1 MKKILT
7 IAAVLLIMVA
17 ASTNELKAQN
27 QNADTRKQETAKVES
42 AGIEVIYFHFTRRC
56 VTCKTVEENSK
67 IAVNELNAD
76 QAKKV
81 NYTFKEY
88 NLDEEAGKAVAEK
101 HKVAGQA
108 LVVIN
113 NGKVTDITANT
124 FMNAK
129 ELAKIKSE
137 IVKAVNKNSA
147 N

>member
-1 MKKILT
+1 MKKLLT
-7 IAAVLLIMVA
+7 IATAILIMVA
-17 ASTNELKAQN
+17 GTTTDLKGQN
-27 QNADTRKQETAKVES
+27 QNPNPKKPETAKVES
-42 AGIEVIYFHFTRRC
+42 AGVEVIYFHFTRRC

-67 IAVNELNAD
+67 IAVGELNAD
-76 QAKKV
+76 KDKKMT
-81 NYTFKEY
+81 YSFKCL
-88 NLDEEAGKAVAEK
+88 NLDEADGKAVAEK

-113 NGKVTDITANT
+113 NGKLTDITANA

-137 IVKAVNKNSA
+137 IVKAVSKNLA

>member
-1 MKKILT
+1 MKKMLT
-7 IAAVLLIMVA
+7 IAAALLIMVA
-17 ASTNELKAQN
+17 GTTNELNAQN
-27 QNADTRKQETAKVES
+27 QNADPRKQESAKVES
-42 AGIEVIYFHFTRRC
+42 ATIEVIYFHFTRRC

-76 QAKKV
+76 KAKRW
-81 NYTFKEY
+81 NYTFKQY
-88 NLDEEAGKAVAEK
+88 NLDETEGKAVAGK

-113 NGKVTDITANT
+113 NGKVADITASA

>member
-1 MKKILT
+1 MKKLIT
-7 IAAVLLIMVA
+7 ITAVLLIMVA
-17 ASTNELKAQN
+17 ASTIDLNAQN
-27 QNADTRKQETAKVES
+27 PNADTKKPETTKVES

-67 IAVNELNAD
+67 IAVSELNAEKS
-76 QAKKV
+76 KKG

-101 HKVAGQA
+101 HKVTGQA

-113 NGKVTDITANT
+113 NGKVADITASA

-129 ELAKIKSE
+129 DLPKIKEE
-137 IVKAVNKNSA
+137 IMKAVDKSLTK
-147 N
+147 

>member
-1 MKKILT
+1 MKKLIT
-7 IAAVLLIMVA
+7 ITAVLLIMVA
-17 ASTNELKAQN
+17 ASSINLNAQN
-27 QNADTRKQETAKVES
+27 PNADKKKPETTKVES

-67 IAVNELNAD
+67 IAVSELNAEKS
-76 QAKKV
+76 KKG

-101 HKVAGQA
+101 HKVTGQA

-113 NGKVTDITANT
+113 NGKVADITASA

-129 ELAKIKSE
+129 DLPKIKEE
-137 IVKAVNKNSA
+137 IKKAVDKSLTK
-147 N
+147 

>member
-1 MKKILT
+1 MKKMLT
-7 IAAVLLIMVA
+7 LATSLLIMVA
-17 ASTNELKAQN
+17 ASSIDLNAQN
-27 QNADTRKQETAKVES
+27 QNADAKKPETTKVES

-76 QAKKV
+76 KAKKG

-88 NLDEEAGKAVAEK
+88 NLDEEAGKVVAEK

-113 NGKVTDITANT
+113 NGKVADITASA

-129 ELAKIKSE
+129 ELPKIKAE
-137 IVKAVNKNSA
+137 IIKAVDKNSA
-147 N
+147 K